1 MARGVLTFPVVTK
14 LTTKCDVCL
23 HLSPSASS
31 ELITDPKQQQ
41 RGKPMALREWT
52 KSNADYGRKLFNF
65 GIEGARSGREAFL
78 NGESLTPFL
87 SESVRNALK
96 PAALGACIG
105 VLGSY
110 PGYRQKSI
118 CRALA
123 YGLLGGAIG
132 LGAGF
137 AWESRR
143 LTASAGGSALR
154 NISRV
159 RDEHWLTKH
168 PIDYA

>member
-1 MARGVLTFPVVTK
+1 M
-14 LTTKCDVCL
+14 D
-23 HLSPSASS
+23 
-31 ELITDPKQQQ
+31 
-41 RGKPMALREWT
+41 LRKWS
-52 KSNADYGRKLFNF
+52 KSNADYGRRLLDS
-65 GIEGARSGREAFL
+65 GLEGARSGEEAFL
-78 NGESLTPFL
+78 NGKSLTPFL
-87 SESVRNALK
+87 GESIRSALK

-110 PGYRQKSI
+110 AGYRQKSI
-118 CRALA
+118 TRTLA

-132 LGAGF
+132 LGAGL

-143 LTASAGGSALR
+143 LTASVAGSALR
-154 NISRV
+154 NIDRV

>member
-1 MARGVLTFPVVTK
+1 M
-14 LTTKCDVCL
+14 D
-23 HLSPSASS
+23 
-31 ELITDPKQQQ
+31 
-41 RGKPMALREWT
+41 LREWS
-52 KSNADYGRKLFNF
+52 KSSTDYGRKLLDS

-87 SESVRNALK
+87 SDSVRSALK

-118 CRALA
+118 SRALA

-132 LGAGF
+132 FGAGV

-143 LTASAGGSALR
+143 FTASVADGALR
-154 NISRV
+154 NIGKV